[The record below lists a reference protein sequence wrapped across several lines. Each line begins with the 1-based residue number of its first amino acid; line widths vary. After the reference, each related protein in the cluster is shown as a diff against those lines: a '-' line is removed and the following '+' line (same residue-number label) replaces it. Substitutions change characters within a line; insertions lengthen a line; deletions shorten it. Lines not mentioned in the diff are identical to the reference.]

1 MKCKTGTIKI
11 HLEYNETKIDFEGS
25 SEEVIKVLLDF
36 LAKHYPAYNLVKNL
50 TITIDF
56 EELLKKLKG
65 VIGFAPEGAIIT
77 IPKEK
82 ISNLSIR
89 DQIALHLVKAY
100 VGSKLGMVEKASL
113 SAAELLSAIGG
124 RMGAMAGRLSEMVD
138 EGLVERVGR
147 GEYRITTY
155 GLKQF
160 SEVTLPKIRQVC
172 EVI

>member
-1 MKCKTGTIKI
+1 MGTIKI

-65 VIGFAPEGAIIT
+65 VIGFAPEGAIVT

-82 ISNLSIR
+82 ISKLEPSGDTTPIPVITILRIFIAHYLTVLLMYILRKKPKRCHAPSSVLSFI
-89 DQIALHLVKAY
+89 
-100 VGSKLGMVEKASL
+100 S
-113 SAAELLSAIGG
+113 
-124 RMGAMAGRLSEMVD
+124 
-138 EGLVERVGR
+138 
-147 GEYRITTY
+147 
-155 GLKQF
+155 
-160 SEVTLPKIRQVC
+160 C
-172 EVI
+172 

>member
-1 MKCKTGTIKI
+1 MGNLKI
-11 HLEYNETKIDFEGS
+11 HLEYDDTKIDFEGS
-25 SEEVIKVLLDF
+25 PEEVVKVLLNF
-36 LAKHYPAYNLVKNL
+36 LSQHYPAYQLIKNL
-50 TITIDF
+50 TITVDL
-56 EELLKKLKG
+56 EDLLKKLEG
-65 VIGFAPEGAIIT
+65 VIGVSPEGVIVT

-89 DQIALHLVKAY
+89 EQIALHLVKTY
-100 VGSKLGMVEKASL
+100 IGNKLGVVERASL

-172 EVI
+172 EVV